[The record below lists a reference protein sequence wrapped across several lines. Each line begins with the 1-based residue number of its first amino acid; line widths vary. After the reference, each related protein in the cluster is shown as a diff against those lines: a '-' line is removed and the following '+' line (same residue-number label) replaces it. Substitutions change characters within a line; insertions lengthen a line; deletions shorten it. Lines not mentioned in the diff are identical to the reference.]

1 MPTSADS
8 IIGKSAEPYN
18 DIFGAIPSA
27 FWPGPLRGPMDGHR
41 VRARQ
46 APQEALTA
54 DDAGRVKSKRRPL
67 KTSQWPWIQADHTL
81 R

>member
-27 FWPGPLRGPMDGHR
+27 FWPGPLRGPIDRHR
-41 VRARQ
+41 GRVSE
-46 APQEALTA
+46 APQEALSA
-54 DDAGRVKSKRRPL
+54 DDGGRVKSKGSPSKSPKGRGCRPIRR
-67 KTSQWPWIQADHTL
+67 
-81 R
+81 